1 MWASIPLKLTVQ
13 DGGKGKYITVGVKK
27 LCSDVGFE
35 QRCIARRKVHRR
47 NVS

>member
-1 MWASIPLKLTVQ
+1 MVSRGEKLE
-13 DGGKGKYITVGVKK
+13 GKGKYITVGVKK